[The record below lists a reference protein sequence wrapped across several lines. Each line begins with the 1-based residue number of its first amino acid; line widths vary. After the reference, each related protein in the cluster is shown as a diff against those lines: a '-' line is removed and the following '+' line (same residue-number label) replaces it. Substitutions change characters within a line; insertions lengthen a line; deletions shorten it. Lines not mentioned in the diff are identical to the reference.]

1 MIRVLRGRQ
10 ALTTTSAARLLS
22 TAGHMP
28 RPVVEKR
35 SVKEEAKFL
44 ETLWQCDPRWSETTR
59 PYSAKDVVSL
69 RGSIQQTY
77 ASETMARKLY
87 ATLKECQA
95 TGGHSRTFGAL
106 DPVQVT
112 LMAPHLTSIYVS
124 GWQSSST
131 ASTSNEP
138 GPDFADY
145 PMDTVPNKVDQLFR
159 ALQFHERKAWEAA
172 VRSGT
177 ENDERPD
184 VLTPIV
190 ADGDTGHGGLTA
202 VMKLTKMMIEAGAA
216 GIHFEDQAPGTK
228 KCGHMGG
235 KVLVPA
241 QEHCDRL
248 VGARLQAD
256 ILGTSTLII
265 ARTDA
270 EASTFLSSNIDKR
283 DHAFILGATVD
294 VNGLSHTETV
304 EAARAAGRS
313 GEAADAVGD
322 KWTES
327 SQLQTYPE
335 AVRAVL
341 ADAPELAHLAG
352 AWEDFVGEGG
362 HSLSAMQA
370 RAADLLG
377 GADKLP
383 FFCWERPRAREGYY
397 RLRHGVELATAR
409 AKAYAP
415 HADLIWME
423 TAKPEVE
430 QAAQFAD
437 AVHAAYPGKM
447 LAYNLSPSFNWDAAG
462 MDDSQI
468 GAFTNEL
475 AKRGYVWQFITL
487 AGFHCNGLGVHNF
500 AKAYAERGMA
510 AYNEMI
516 QREERRTGVPLLKHQ
531 AWSGAELMD
540 QQMALASGGAASTAS
555 MGEGVTEE
563 QFAGMSALVEGDL
576 EKAVGSESYR
586 RSHSMGGSSY
596 YSGGI

>member
-28 RPVVEKR
+28 RPAVEKR
-35 SVKEEAKFL
+35 SVKEEVKFL
-44 ETLWQCDPRWSETTR
+44 ETLWQCDPRWTETTR

-77 ASETMARKLY
+77 ASESMARKLY

-159 ALQFHERKAWEAA
+159 ALQFHERKEWEAA
-172 VRSGT
+172 VRNGT

-248 VGARLQAD
+248 VAARLQAD

-270 EASTFLSSNIDKR
+270 EASTFLTSNIDKR

-304 EAARAAGRS
+304 EAARAAGHS

-322 KWTES
+322 KWTENS
-327 SQLQTYPE
+327 KLQTYPE
-335 AVRAVL
+335 AVSAVL
-341 ADAPELAHLAG
+341 ADAQLG
-352 AWEDFVGEGG
+352 AWEDFVAEGG
-362 HSLSAMQA
+362 HSLAAMQA

-415 HADLIWME
+415 YADLIWME

-430 QAAQFAD
+430 QAAEFAD

-475 AKRGYVWQFITL
+475 AKRGFVWQFITL

-576 EKAVGSESYR
+576 DKAVGSV
-586 RSHSMGGSSY
+586 SHA
-596 YSGGI
+596 